1 MGRRYLRTCCA
12 LAALGLA
19 LSAASASAAT
29 PEAEVKAAYLY
40 KLASFVR
47 WPPTAQPQATFR
59 LCVAGRSDVV
69 AVLRGLT
76 RGQQIDGR
84 PLAVEVIGA
93 AQASRASGCQVLYLG
108 RGAETARALIGATEG
123 APVLTVGDRD
133 AGTPG
138 GVIDFVLKSEKVR
151 FAANVKRAKAR
162 RLDLSAKLLD
172 VAAEVTR

>member
-1 MGRRYLRTCCA
+1 MGRRVLRTCCA
-12 LAALGLA
+12 LAALGVA
-19 LSAASASAAT
+19 LSAGVASAAT

-47 WPPTAQPQATFR
+47 WPPTPQPPATFR
-59 LCVAGRSDVV
+59 LCVAGRSDIA

-84 PLAVEVIGA
+84 PLTVEVIGT
-93 AQASRASGCQVLYLG
+93 AQAARASGCQVLYLG
-108 RGAETARALIGATEG
+108 RGTDTARKLIGATDG

-133 AGTPG
+133 AGSAG
-138 GVIDFVLKSEKVR
+138 GVIDFVLKDQKVR
-151 FAANVKRAKAR
+151 LAANVKRAKAR

-172 VAAEVTR
+172 VAVEVTR